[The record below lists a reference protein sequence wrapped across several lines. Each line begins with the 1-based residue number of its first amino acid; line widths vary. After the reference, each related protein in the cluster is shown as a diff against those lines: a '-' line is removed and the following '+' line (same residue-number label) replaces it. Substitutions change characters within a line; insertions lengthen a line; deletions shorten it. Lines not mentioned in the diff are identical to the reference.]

1 VLAGDSGHDTRFAF
15 IEYTNATCAQRAM
28 SLSATRLG
36 KNAIRY
42 ARALSLSHIHTT
54 RLHLHVL
61 LLDLTAARVCNSVSA
76 SKTPI
81 YAPPRDD
88 ELFPQGAFL
97 ALCSLLGRERNSIP
111 TCLPTCLPA
120 YVRLGVGN
128 VDDLGQKRKRDDE
141 DPSDPKRRRTE
152 EELDESPH
160 VSHLKSSTRSDD
172 GGGAL

>member
-1 VLAGDSGHDTRFAF
+1 MTEQDLREYFSSCGDIKNLVLAGDSGHDTRFAF

-111 TCLPTCLPA
+111 TCVRACVRACLPMCVWA
-120 YVRLGVGN
+120 WV
-128 VDDLGQKRKRDDE
+128 
-141 DPSDPKRRRTE
+141 T
-152 EELDESPH
+152 
-160 VSHLKSSTRSDD
+160 
-172 GGGAL
+172 